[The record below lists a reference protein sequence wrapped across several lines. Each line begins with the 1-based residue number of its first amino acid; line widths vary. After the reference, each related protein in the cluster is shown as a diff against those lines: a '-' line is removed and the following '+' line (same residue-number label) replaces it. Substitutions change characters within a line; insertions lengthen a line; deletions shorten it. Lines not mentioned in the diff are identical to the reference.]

1 MANKPKN
8 SNIPTSKPLYPISQ
22 DSVPFQ
28 AMFWGNEHKIDPS
41 DTTAFSY
48 HIVETVANNTSKDI
62 IVPFSINSISCQ
74 AYTTNRTST
83 GSAGTGSQGCH
94 YLDNTGLAPSVW
106 VDATRMINLWVWT
119 VTCTINGR
127 ILTIANS
134 WVWATITTI
143 LTFFA

>member
-1 MANKPKN
+1 MKN
-8 SNIPTSKPLYPISQ
+8 SQQNISIPVGKDVIKISQ
-22 DSVPFQ
+22 DTINQDPVYG
-28 AMFWGNEHKIDPS
+28 GNTHKIDPS

-48 HIVETVANNTSKDI
+48 HVVDSVANNTSKDI
-62 IVPFSINSISCQ
+62 TVPFSINSISCQ

-119 VTCTINGR
+119 VTSTINGR

-134 WVWATITTI
+134 WVWATITVI

>member
-8 SNIPTSKPLYPISQ
+8 SNIPTSKPLYPIVV
-22 DSVPFQ
+22 DSVPYDV
-28 AMFWGNEHKIDPS
+28 MFWGNEHKIDPS
-41 DTTAFSY
+41 DTTPFSY
-48 HIVETVANNTSKDI
+48 HIVETVADGTSKDI
-62 IVPFSINSISCQ
+62 TVPFSINAVQCQ
-74 AYTTNRTST
+74 SFIANRVCS
-83 GSAGTGSQGCH
+83 GSMGTGSQGSH

-134 WVWATITTI
+134 WVWATITVI